1 MSNMHVAKQS
11 MSTSFGHA
19 CCIIEYMHVADPK
32 HVDIIPPLLKTCM
45 LQTKHTCQH
54 ETKGASVVYQY
65 SFRNPRRLCTQSIH
79 VNMRRR
85 ERVWFIATPSATLA
99 LKCIVN
105 NGYQHAVSHTVT
117 SFIQLSRNSLPSL
130 SRRISSPSA
139 YPRACCPTSYTTYVI
154 YTEGYPCRLP
164 HASPPRRTDFVGQ
177 PCLCMS
183 HGFTGHLNSAAG
195 PSIWSMSTT

>member
-65 SFRNPRRLCTQSIH
+65 SFSNPRRLCTQSIH

-85 ERVWFIATPSATLA
+85 ERVWFIATPSATLT

-117 SFIQLSRNSLPSL
+117 SFIQQSELSSISFSANLLTICIPSCVLPHLIYHICNLYRRLPLPSPSRVSASADGFCRPTL
-130 SRRISSPSA
+130 SMHVTWIHRSSEQCS
-139 YPRACCPTSYTTYVI
+139 RS
-154 YTEGYPCRLP
+154 
-164 HASPPRRTDFVGQ
+164 
-177 PCLCMS
+177 
-183 HGFTGHLNSAAG
+183 
-195 PSIWSMSTT
+195 